1 MLLLYLLVLDFVKA
15 AVLFDQN
22 NQKLSSLE
30 FNPEDKLLCD
40 QNDIYILGQYSKI
53 LLKVIGKLHS

>member
-22 NQKLSSLE
+22 NQKLSLE